1 MYAKYQLL
9 ESEYVQLL
17 AKQRSK
23 NSPLEAFKQWADQN
37 LKPIC
42 KEDITPRDNIIAVLR
57 QPYFNQIGK
66 KIDTLIN
73 WIYTHNLVTDSGD
86 IYYAKQAVTEAPSAN
101 EDFEAG
107 RMELRTGT
115 ATPAKG
121 DTYSSVTTPVTAS
134 RKVFETSPN
143 YPLRDDADADN
154 TGSGVDIVT
163 YLNNYT
169 TGDFN
174 ANAIIGGTIHDN
186 ASPVGGTLILNHY
199 TIASFNKTA
208 SDTLKMIVNHT
219 MNGI

>member
-1 MYAKYQLL
+1 MYSKLQLL
-9 ESEYVQLL
+9 ESEYKEILNR
-17 AKQRSK
+17 QRGKDELKES
-23 NSPLEAFKQWADQN
+23 FKQWADQN
-37 LKPIC
+37 LKPVC
-42 KEDITPRDNIIAVLR
+42 KEDITPRDNVIAVLR
-57 QPYFNQIGK
+57 QPYFNKLGK

-73 WIYTHNLVTDSGD
+73 WIYTHNLVTNDGD
-86 IYYAKQAVTEAPSAN
+86 IYYAQQAVTEAPAAN

-115 ATPAKG
+115 ATPAKA
-121 DTYSSVTTPVTAS
+121 DTYNEVTTPVTAS

-143 YPLRDDADADN
+143 YPLRNDADADN
-154 TGSGVDIVT
+154 TGSGVDVAT

-174 ANAIIGGTIHDN
+174 ATAIIGGTIHDN
-186 ASPVGGTLILNHY
+186 ASPVGATKILNHY

-219 MNGI
+219 MNGV

>member
-73 WIYTHNLVTDSGD
+73 WIYTHNLVTDDGD
-86 IYYAKQAVTEAPSAN
+86 IFYAQQAVTEAPSAN
-101 EDFEAG
+101 EDFENG

-115 ATPAKG
+115 ATPAKD
-121 DTYSSVTTPVTAS
+121 DTYTDVTTPVTSS

-143 YPLRDDADADN
+143 YPLRDDQDADN
-154 TGSGVDIVT
+154 TGAGLDIVT

-174 ANAIIGGTIHDN
+174 ATAIIGGTIHDN
-186 ASPVGGTLILNHY
+186 ASPTGPTKILNHY
-199 TIASFNKTA
+199 TIASFNKTS